1 MKQTIETQAATIEE
15 AVDRALEALGLERSD
30 VEVEVLREAEPGTF
44 LGIGRKDAIV
54 RVTAVE
60 PHEAEATPEITVSE
74 PDPVDGTV
82 VVDSSEDAFSAMDDS
97 EIYPDLSLQD
107 GSAVEAWFDF
117 LGNEDKS
124 TTDVARHFL
133 EAILELMDLKDDLT
147 LKVWEDEENLYADI
161 DGEECGILIGRRGAT
176 LNSLQYLLI
185 LMTHRHGPKAKFVQL
200 DIGGYHRRRKEG
212 LVELAKKTAERAL
225 STGNAYELNPM
236 RAPDRRIVHEAL
248 ADFPGIIT
256 YSEGQGRDRFVVI
269 DLEDYDDV
277 SFD

>member
-1 MKQTIETQAATIEE
+1 MKQTIETQAATVEA
-15 AVDRALEALGLERSD
+15 AVDRALEALGLERSE
-30 VEVEVLREAEPGTF
+30 VEVEVLREAEAGAF

-54 RVTAVE
+54 RVTAIE
-60 PHEAEATPEITVSE
+60 LPAPETTPAITVSE
-74 PDPVDGTV
+74 PEPVEGNM
-82 VVDSSEDAFSAMDDS
+82 VVDSSDPFTAETSDD
-97 EIYPDLSLQD
+97 EIYPDFSQASED
-107 GSAVEAWFDF
+107 SVATWFEY

-124 TTDVARHFL
+124 TTEVARLFL
-133 EAILELMDLKDDLT
+133 EAVLELMGLKEDLT
-147 LKVWEDEENLYADI
+147 LKVWEDDENLYVEI

-185 LMTHRHGPKAKFVQL
+185 LMTHRHGPSTKFVQL

-212 LVELAKKTAERAL
+212 LVDLAKKTAERAL

-248 ADFPGIIT
+248 ADFAGIIT

-277 SFD
+277 SFE

>member
-1 MKQTIETQAATIEE
+1 MKQTIETQAASIEE
-15 AVDRALEALGLERSD
+15 AVQRALESLGLERSD

-54 RVTAVE
+54 RVTAINA
-60 PHEAEATPEITVSE
+60 PLDDSTPEITVSE
-74 PDPVDGTV
+74 PDLVDGTI
-82 VVDSSEDAFSAMDDS
+82 VVDSTDEPFTEPSDDL
-97 EIYPDLSLQD
+97 IYSDHP
-107 GSAVEAWFDF
+107 GT
-117 LGNEDKS
+117 NEDSVKAWLDYLGHEDK
-124 TTDVARHFL
+124 TTTEVARLFL
-133 EAILELMDLKDDLT
+133 EAVLDLMGLKDDLT
-147 LKVWEDEENLYADI
+147 LKVWEDDENLYADI

-185 LMTHRHGPKAKFVQL
+185 LMTHRHGPDFKFVQL

-212 LVELAKKTAERAL
+212 LVDLAKKTAERAL

-236 RAPDRRIVHEAL
+236 RAPDRRIVHESI

-277 SFD
+277 SFE